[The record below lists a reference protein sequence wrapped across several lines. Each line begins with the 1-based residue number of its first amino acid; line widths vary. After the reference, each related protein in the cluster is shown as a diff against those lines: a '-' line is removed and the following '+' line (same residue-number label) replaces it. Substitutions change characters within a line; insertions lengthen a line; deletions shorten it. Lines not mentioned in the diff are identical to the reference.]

1 MKTSSNGIEMIKAH
15 EGLVLY
21 AYPDP
26 GTGGE
31 PWTIGYGHT
40 KGVQPGMSISE
51 EQAEVFLREDL
62 VGFEKAVLELLPI
75 PLTQSEFD
83 ALVSFAF
90 NVGAYALAGA
100 LQISPAGI
108 RALMACLKAL

>member
-40 KGVQPGMSISE
+40 KGVLPGMRISE
-51 EQAEVFLREDL
+51 EQAEAFLREDL
-62 VGFEKAVLELLPI
+62 AAFEKAVTDLVPI

-83 ALVSFAF
+83 ALVSFCF
-90 NVGAYALAGA
+90 NVGGVRPGNINTPQAFAG
-100 LQISPAGI
+100 
-108 RALMACLKAL
+108 